1 MIEPGRLPHNDKY
14 SPDFVIFFCGYYLKM
29 DKKRKTSKNLRDPCL
44 GQASQILP
52 QAAPI
57 EQQQTIRDCGCDM
70 ALVHC
75 PLA

>member
-1 MIEPGRLPHNDKY
+1 
-14 SPDFVIFFCGYYLKM
+14 M

-70 ALVHC
+70 ALVHW